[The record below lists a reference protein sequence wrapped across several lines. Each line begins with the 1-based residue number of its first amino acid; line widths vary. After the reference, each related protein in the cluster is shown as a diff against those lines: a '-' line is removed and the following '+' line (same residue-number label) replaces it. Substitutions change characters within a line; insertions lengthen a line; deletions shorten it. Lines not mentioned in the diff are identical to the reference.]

1 MRIKKLSAANFAGST
16 FVHNLNPM
24 TVFVGPNM
32 RGKTSRLFAVIWAL
46 SKKVPGVANKPSDIY
61 AELATGETM
70 STKII
75 TDNEWSIIRS
85 LTMRRGSVKES
96 NEFTG
101 FPDGFA
107 WPPVAG
113 DIDEFIGL
121 SDREYTRFLFKNAAV
136 SITPEAVA
144 DSLQANLK
152 GIKVEDG
159 QEQAESVIREL
170 AESISKVFEDAR
182 RQDLTVAEIVE
193 QVFGSLAESKSAADA
208 NVKRMQTTHAGVTQ
222 VAVDAAPPAPDCE
235 ARLVDA
241 RAKLAAAQTECGV
254 RSQARREVESKLTA
268 ARTKAATTVDQTG
281 LLAEIERLTGER
293 DSFASVSE
301 PPVFNQ
307 LKAIPTDDEKDTLDT
322 LSERKRELFMATQEP
337 ETDLTELKC
346 RMEVNRRARDEA
358 VQRDRELLNEV
369 GRLRRELEA
378 TESETCCSKCGQSI
392 VELRKKVLDDM
403 RVKIQGLEAKMASTS
418 AVAAVASGNYEDAA
432 RAVNQA
438 EEKNRLIRKNAETY
452 REIDKQHREAR
463 EQVVNRA
470 RMEHDRK
477 VGDFV
482 RAQQAVTARN
492 QSIAGLRSRLE
503 DKGAAAAA
511 ESIPGLETAQTKST
525 NDWVAAQD
533 AVTTMQKS
541 ILSLEGDVR
550 RLHASRAE
558 AQQRARIATETQ
570 GFKVRAEVLKHAV
583 GLVDA
588 LKSELVK
595 RAVEPLVAQMNVICG
610 DAFGR
615 PLVFR
620 DGRIGFEN
628 ANGGVI
634 EKSMSGMERS
644 LACCA
649 MSVVLAKESPLKLL
663 ILDEMGKLDVEVKR
677 GFVSNLLTL
686 VATGELDQV
695 LLADVSDLDY
705 GQFMGEKNFGV
716 EKL

>member
-1 MRIKKLSAANFAGST
+1 MRITKLSAANFAGST

-32 RGKTSRLFAVIWAL
+32 SGKTSRLFAVIWAL
-46 SKKVPGVANKPSDIY
+46 SKKVPSVANKPSDIY

-75 TDNEWSIIRS
+75 TDNEWIIIRS

-144 DSLQANLK
+144 DSLLANLK

-170 AESISKVFEDAR
+170 AELISKVFEDAR

-193 QVFGSLAESKSAADA
+193 QVFGSLSESKSAADA

-222 VAVDAAPPAPDCE
+222 VAVDNAPPAPDCE
-235 ARLVDA
+235 ARLVGA
-241 RAKLAAAQTECGV
+241 RAKLAVAQTECGV
-254 RSQARREVESKLTA
+254 RAQARREIESKLTD
-268 ARTKAATTVDQTG
+268 ARTKATTTVDENG

-293 DSFASVSE
+293 DEAAKVSE
-301 PPVFNQ
+301 PPVFNP
-307 LKAIPTDDEKDTLDT
+307 LKAIPTDDEKDALDT
-322 LSERKRELFMATQEP
+322 LSERKRELFVATQEP
-337 ETDLTELKC
+337 ETDLTELKS
-346 RMEVNRRARDEA
+346 RMELNRHARDEA

-369 GRLRRELEA
+369 GRLRREREA
-378 TESETCCSKCGQSI
+378 AESETCCSKCGQSI
-392 VELRKKVLDDM
+392 VELRKNVLDDLK
-403 RVKIQGLEAKMASTS
+403 VKIQGLESKMASTS
-418 AVAAVASGNYEDAA
+418 AVAAVASGNYEDSALA
-432 RAVNQA
+432 FNRA
-438 EEKNRLIRKNAETY
+438 EEKNCIRRKNAETY
-452 REIDKQHREAR
+452 REIDKQYREAR

-492 QSIAGLRSRLE
+492 QSIAGLRARLE

-511 ESIPGLETAQTKST
+511 ESIPDLETAQTKAT
-525 NDWVAAQD
+525 NDWVTAQD
-533 AVTTMQKS
+533 TVTTMQQS
-541 ILSLEGDVR
+541 ILRLEGEVR

-570 GFKVRAEVLKHAV
+570 GFKVRAKVLKNAV

-588 LKSELVK
+588 LKGELVK

-663 ILDEMGKLDVEVKR
+663 ILDEMGKLDAEVKR

-695 LLADVSDLDY
+695 LLADVSDFDY
-705 GQFMGEKNFGV
+705 GQFMGENNFGIV
-716 EKL
+716 KL